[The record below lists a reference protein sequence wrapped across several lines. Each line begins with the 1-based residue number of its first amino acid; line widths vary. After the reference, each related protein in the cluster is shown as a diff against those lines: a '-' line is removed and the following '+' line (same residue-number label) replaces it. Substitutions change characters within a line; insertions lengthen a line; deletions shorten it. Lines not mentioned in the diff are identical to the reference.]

1 MSKFKEQEIDLGV
14 IRSGSNVL
22 FNFET
27 LGDINDDIVA
37 VTPGCGGCTDILGY
51 DGRFMKVRF
60 RSGSFPVHLA
70 EDFYFVSK
78 TISVDYKDGS
88 SEVLRYRAK
97 IIK

>member
-1 MSKFKEQEIDLGV
+1 MSRFKEQEIDLGV

-27 LGDINDDIVA
+27 LGNINDDIVA

-51 DGRFMKVRF
+51 DGKFMKVRF

-70 EDFYFVSK
+70 GDFYFVSK

-97 IIK
+97 VIR

>member
-1 MSKFKEQEIDLGV
+1 MSRFKEQEIDLGV
-14 IRSGSNVL
+14 IRSGSNVI
-22 FNFET
+22 FTFET

-51 DGRFMKVRF
+51 DGKFMKVRF
-60 RSGSFPVHLA
+60 RSGSFPMHLA

>member
-1 MSKFKEQEIDLGV
+1 MSRFKEQEIDLGV
-14 IRSGSNVL
+14 IRSGSNVV

-27 LGDINDDIVA
+27 IADIDKDILS
-37 VTPGCGGCTDILGY
+37 VTPGCGGCTDVMGY

-60 RSGSFPVHLA
+60 RSGSFPVHLM
-70 EDFYFVSK
+70 EDYYFVTKSI
-78 TISVDYKDGS
+78 TVDYKDGS

>member
-14 IRSGSNVL
+14 IRSVSNVL

-27 LGDINDDIVA
+27 LGNINDDIVA

-60 RSGSFPVHLA
+60 RSGSFPVHIM
-70 EDFYFVSK
+70 ENFYFVTKSI
-78 TISVDYKDGS
+78 TVSYKDGS

>member
-1 MSKFKEQEIDLGV
+1 MSRFKEQEIDLGV

-27 LGDINDDIVA
+27 IGDIDDYILA

-60 RSGSFPVHLA
+60 RSGSFPVHIM
-70 EDFYFVSK
+70 DNFYFVNK
-78 TISVDYKDGS
+78 TISVDYKDDS

>member
-1 MSKFKEQEIDLGV
+1 MSRFKEQEIDLGV
-14 IRSGSNVL
+14 IRSGSNVI
-22 FNFET
+22 FTFES
-27 LGDINDDIVA
+27 LGDINDDIVG

-51 DGRFMKVRF
+51 DGKFMKVRF

-78 TISVDYKDGS
+78 SITIDYKDGS

-97 IIK
+97 VIK

>member
-14 IRSGSNVL
+14 IRSGSNVI
-22 FNFET
+22 FTFES
-27 LGDINDDIVA
+27 LGDINDDIVG

-51 DGRFMKVRF
+51 DGKFMKVRF

-78 TISVDYKDGS
+78 SITIDYKDGS

-97 IIK
+97 VIK

>member
-1 MSKFKEQEIDLGV
+1 MSKFKEKEIDLGV
-14 IRSGSNVL
+14 IRSGSNVI
-22 FNFET
+22 FTFET

-51 DGRFMKVRF
+51 DGKFMKVRF

-97 IIK
+97 VIR